1 MSESFGEL
9 GTLPSQDDILHRGF
23 AQSTVGLA
31 ITELDPDHQ
40 HTERVVRLNDALID
54 LLGYDADEIKAR
66 GRELLGLDQF
76 TLEPGSKRIIRR
88 GRDFEETELPLLHKD
103 GRELWA
109 AVHIDTIRN
118 ERGEIRNRAIRIE
131 DIGEVLANDRSLRCL
146 ADHDTLTGLINRR
159 RFGEEVQ
166 RTIETADRFG
176 DSGAVLFL
184 DLDHFKH
191 VNDAYGH
198 SAGDVYLTE
207 FALLLREVTRSTDI
221 VSRLSGD
228 EFAILLART
237 SIEDAKVLAA
247 KIRKMTTDVPV
258 RVAAN
263 LDFRLTV
270 SIGIAELTS
279 GASENAADLLVD
291 ADLAMYE
298 AKQAGRDTVRVYVAG
313 AEQREHMAARLAWA
327 TRIRTAL
334 ETDAFTLYAQP
345 IVRSTDRKPVL
356 YELLLRLPDV
366 DGSLLLPSAF
376 LYAAGRFGLEARVDF
391 WIIERAVSYL
401 ARMPDPEVGL
411 SVNVSG
417 SLITDPENAHRVAAM
432 ISDAGIDPSRLLFEI
447 VETTFVDTT
456 ANADEFIE
464 ILRALG
470 CRFALDDFGA
480 GYSSFHHL
488 KRLTVDIVKLDG
500 EFVRNAVESEPD
512 RLFVRTMTDLT
523 HGLGMTVVAEYVVDE
538 PTAQLMTEFGVD
550 LLQGYTISRPGPV
563 DQVLPFGVVGDK
575 RV

>member
-1 MSESFGEL
+1 MSNSVDEG
-9 GTLPSQDDILHRGF
+9 GPLPTRDDILHRGF
-23 AQSTVGLA
+23 AQSMVGLA

-40 HTERVVRLNDALID
+40 RAERVVRLNEALVD
-54 LLGYDADEIKAR
+54 LLGYDADEIKAN

-76 TLEPGSKRIIRR
+76 TLEPGPKRVIRR

-109 AVHIDTIRN
+109 AVHIDTIRDDN
-118 ERGEIRNRAIRIE
+118 GDIRNRAIRIE
-131 DIGEVLANDRSLRCL
+131 DIGEVLANDRSLRYL

-176 DSGAVLFL
+176 DTGAVLFL

-207 FALLLREVTRSTDI
+207 FALLLRAATRSTDI

-237 SIEDAKVLAA
+237 SIEDAKTLAA
-247 KIRKMTTDVPV
+247 KIRAMTLELPV

-263 LDFRLTV
+263 VDFRLTV
-270 SIGIAELTS
+270 SIGIAEITS

-298 AKQAGRDTVRVYVAG
+298 AKQAGRDTVRVYAAA

-334 ETDAFTLYAQP
+334 DTDSFTLYAQP
-345 IVRSTDRKPVL
+345 IVRASDRKPVL

-391 WIIERAVSYL
+391 WIINRAVRYL
-401 ARMPDPEVGL
+401 ARMPDQEVGL

-417 SLITDPENAHRVAAM
+417 
-432 ISDAGIDPSRLLFEI
+432 LLFEI
-447 VETTFVDTT
+447 VETTVVDTT
-456 ANADEFIE
+456 AKADDVIE

-538 PTAQLMTEFGVD
+538 PTAQLMAELGVN
-550 LLQGYTISRPGPV
+550 LLQGYAISRPGPV
-563 DQVLPFGVVGDK
+563 DQVLPFGMVGDE

>member
-1 MSESFGEL
+1 MSQPFDDG
-9 GTLPSQDDILHRGF
+9 GPLPNRDDILHRGF
-23 AQSTVGLA
+23 AQSSVGLA
-31 ITELDPDHQ
+31 ITEVDPTRQ
-40 HTERVVRLNDALID
+40 QEERIVRVNDALVD
-54 LLGYDADEIKAR
+54 MLGFDADDLRAH
-66 GRELLGLDQF
+66 GRSLLGLDQF

-88 GRDFEETELPLLHKD
+88 GRDFEETELPLVHKD

-109 AVHIDTIRN
+109 AVHVDTIRD
-118 ERGEIRNRAIRIE
+118 EQGEVRNRAIRIE
-131 DIGEVLANDRSLRCL
+131 DIGEVLANDRSLRYL

-166 RTIETADRFG
+166 RTIETSDRFG
-176 DSGAVLFL
+176 DTGAVLFL

-198 SAGDVYLTE
+198 SAGDAYLTE
-207 FALLLREVTRSTDI
+207 FAGLLRDATRSTDI

-237 SIEDAKVLAA
+237 TIDDAKALAA
-247 KIRKMTTDVPV
+247 KIRGMTADLPV
-258 RVAAN
+258 RVAPN

-270 SIGIAELTS
+270 SIGIAEITS

-298 AKQAGRDTVRVYVAG
+298 AKQAGRDAVRVYAAA

-334 ETDAFTLYAQP
+334 ETDAFALYAQP
-345 IVRSTDRKPVL
+345 IVRTGDRRPVL

-376 LYAAGRFGLEARVDF
+376 LYAAGRFGLEARVDV
-391 WIIERAVSYL
+391 WIIERAISYL
-401 ARMPDPEVGL
+401 ARMPDQRVGL

-417 SLITDPENAHRVAAM
+417 SLITDAANAQHIAALLAT
-432 ISDAGIDPSRLLFEI
+432 SGVDPSRLLFEI

-500 EFVRNAVESEPD
+500 EFVRNAVGSDSD

-538 PTAQLMTEFGVD
+538 PTAELMSELGVD
-550 LLQGYTISRPGPV
+550 LLQGYAISRPGPV
-563 DQVLPFGVVGDK
+563 DQVLPFGDA
-575 RV
+575 R

>member
-1 MSESFGEL
+1 MSNRFDDASS
-9 GTLPSQDDILHRGF
+9 LPDADEVLHRGF

-31 ITELDPDHQ
+31 ITELDADDRRA
-40 HTERVVRLNDALID
+40 ERVVRVNDALVD
-54 LLGYDADEIKAR
+54 LLGYDADELKAN
-66 GRELLGLDQF
+66 GHALLGLDQF
-76 TLEPGSKRIIRR
+76 DLDPGSKRIVRR
-88 GRDFEETELPLLHKD
+88 GRDFEETELPLVRKD
-103 GRELWA
+103 GREIWA
-109 AVHIDTIRN
+109 AVHIDTIRDAQ
-118 ERGEIRNRAIRIE
+118 GDIRNRAIRIE
-131 DIGEVLANDRSLRCL
+131 DIGEVLANDRSLRYL

-166 RTIETADRFG
+166 RAIETADRFG
-176 DSGAVLFL
+176 DTGAVLFL

-198 SAGDVYLTE
+198 SAGDAYLTE
-207 FALLLREVTRSTDI
+207 FAVLMREATRSTD
-221 VSRLSGD
+221 VLSRLSGD

-237 SIEDAKVLAA
+237 SIDDAKALAD
-247 KIRKMTTDVPV
+247 KIRSLTAELPV

-263 LDFRLTV
+263 PDFRLTV
-270 SIGIAELTS
+270 SIGIAEITS

-298 AKQAGRDTVRVYVAG
+298 AKQAGRDAVRVYAAA

-334 ETDAFTLYAQP
+334 ETDTFTLFAQP
-345 IVRSTDRKPVL
+345 IVRADDRKPVL

-391 WIIERAVSYL
+391 WIIERAIAYL
-401 ARMPDPEVGL
+401 RRMPDPDVGL

-417 SLITDPENAHRVAAM
+417 SLITEPENAQTIVAM
-432 ISDAGIDPSRLLFEI
+432 LTESGVDPSRLLFEI

-464 ILRALG
+464 ILRAVG

-488 KRLTVDIVKLDG
+488 KRLTVDVVKLDG
-500 EFVRNAVESEPD
+500 EFVRNAVASEPD
-512 RLFVRTMTDLT
+512 HLFVRTMTDLT

-538 PTAQLMTEFGVD
+538 PTAALMVDLGID
-550 LLQGYTISRPGPV
+550 LLQGYAISQPGPV
-563 DQVLPFGVVGDK
+563 EQVLPFGDA
-575 RV
+575 